1 MRHWPEREGNTLSG
15 YTIALFIHFLS
26 LLIATAAMAATFLA
40 ALWLRAA
47 KDAGETAR
55 SLATIERIVPAFP
68 VATLG
73 LLASGAWMTESSWTW
88 TTPWIL
94 GGLIGLALI
103 VVLGAGIDG
112 ARNRALK
119 RELGASGFSAKARAM
134 LADPTA
140 WAARLTM
147 MTLLVAVVG
156 IMAMKPSALG
166 VALWL
171 VVGVVAGVVAAL
183 PLRKVR
189 VPAASS

>member
-1 MRHWPEREGNTLSG
+1 LSG

-26 LLIATAAMAATFLA
+26 LLTATAAMAATFLA

-47 KDAGETAR
+47 KDAGEAAC

-68 VATLG
+68 AATLG

-94 GGLIGLALI
+94 GGLIGLAVI

-134 LADPTA
+134 LADPTP

-171 VVGVVAGVVAAL
+171 VVGVVAGVLAAL

>member
-1 MRHWPEREGNTLSG
+1 LSG
-15 YTIALFIHFLS
+15 YTVALFIHFLS
-26 LLIATAAMAATFLA
+26 LLTATAAMAATFLA

-47 KDAGETAR
+47 KDAGEAAC

-68 VATLG
+68 AATLG

-94 GGLIGLALI
+94 GGLIGLAVI

-134 LADPTA
+134 LADPTP

-171 VVGVVAGVVAAL
+171 VVGVVAGVLAAL
-183 PLRKVR
+183 PLRKIR
-189 VPAASS
+189 VPAAST